1 MAHRMISYGYGIE
14 NGEIVV
20 LPTEAEIVK
29 NIFDSYSRGENLK
42 KIAADL
48 TERNIVFFENR
59 STWSKAVVM
68 RILEN
73 KRYIG
78 NDGYPAII
86 DVDLFEKINRAK
98 NEKSHKKAKQPEI
111 IGYLKTVMF
120 CGECGKPIH
129 RRGDWGTHEKWHC
142 SGGCRCKKY
151 ADDNFILCGIK
162 RLLSAVCDDLRLLS
176 KTTEAPTYTKT
187 QEILRYTNEIGRYM
201 NERAP
206 GFKAGKKLILEC
218 AALKFSACTYN
229 ANETIAACIAEQL
242 SQEQEYLSK
251 EFLQKIIERISVH
264 KNGMLTIR
272 FIGGI
277 DVSESELEKQYGS
290 AS

>member
-1 MAHRMISYGYGIE
+1 MAHRMINYGYGIE
-14 NGEIVV
+14 NGTIIALPNEI
-20 LPTEAEIVK
+20 EIVK
-29 NIFDSYSRGENLK
+29 EIFHSYSIGKNLK
-42 KIAADL
+42 DIAADL
-48 TERNIVFFENR
+48 TERNIIFFENR

-98 NEKSHKKAKQPEI
+98 NEKSHKKGEQPEI
-111 IGYLKTVMF
+111 ISYLKTVMF
-120 CGECGKPIH
+120 CGECGKQM
-129 RRGDWGTHEKWHC
+129 RRMRDWGTHEKWHC

-151 ADDNFILCGIK
+151 ADDNFVFCGIK
-162 RLLSAVCDDLRLLS
+162 RILSAVCDNPILLNKS
-176 KTTEAPTYTKT
+176 TETPTYTKT

-206 GFKAGKKLILEC
+206 SFKAGKKLIMEC

-229 ANETIAACIAEQL
+229 ANETIASCIAKQL

-251 EFLQKIIERISVH
+251 EFLQKIVERISVH

-277 DVSESELEKQYGS
+277 EIGESELEERYGS